1 MKKRI
6 MVLFVTLLLSL
17 FLCSCN
23 TPTINHQDS
32 SSTFSIEFINVGQGD
47 SALVECDG
55 RYMLIDGGDKTHGG
69 PAVYEALEEKQVQ
82 HLDILAISHFHMDHV
97 GGLLEALNYAQN
109 IDITIA
115 NTNEISNN
123 MGDDGDGEEANISS
137 DTNFAKIEAK
147 IINCTN
153 TNRIDVP
160 HNGEIF
166 KLGRAKVEVVD
177 VSSEE
182 KNDSLIL
189 MITYGKTKFLF
200 TGDAES
206 NQQYRIID
214 KYHNEPDGL
223 HKIDLIKMPHH
234 GSAGELGMDYP
245 LGTLLNVFMP
255 RFAVISVGANNR
267 YKHPHQKTLNDLN
280 KEGAE
285 TYRTDING
293 NIRVESDG
301 KEIKITTQH

>member
-6 MVLFVTLLLSL
+6 AVLLIVLLSSL
-17 FLCSCN
+17 LLCSCDI
-23 TPTINHQDS
+23 PLINQQDS
-32 SSTFSIEFINVGQGD
+32 SSTFSIEFIDVGQGD

-115 NTNEISNN
+115 NTNEINNN

-160 HNGEIF
+160 YNGEEF
-166 KLGRAKVEVVD
+166 KLGSAKVEVVD
-177 VSSEE
+177 VSSKEE
-182 KNDSLIL
+182 NDSLIL
-189 MITYGKTKFLF
+189 LITYGKTKFLF
-200 TGDAES
+200 TGDAE
-206 NQQYRIID
+206 NDQQYRIID
-214 KYHNEPDGL
+214 KYHDEPDGL
-223 HKIDLIKMPHH
+223 YKIDLIKMPHH
-234 GSAGELGMDYP
+234 GSAGKPGIEYP
-245 LGTLLNVFMP
+245 IGSLLNIFMP
-255 RFAVISVGANNR
+255 KYAVISVGENNR
-267 YKHPHQKTLNDLN
+267 YKHPAQKTLDALDQ
-280 KEGAE
+280 KEAE
-285 TYRTDING
+285 IYRTDKNG
-293 NIRVESDG
+293 NILVKSDG
-301 KEIKITTQH
+301 KEIQITTEK